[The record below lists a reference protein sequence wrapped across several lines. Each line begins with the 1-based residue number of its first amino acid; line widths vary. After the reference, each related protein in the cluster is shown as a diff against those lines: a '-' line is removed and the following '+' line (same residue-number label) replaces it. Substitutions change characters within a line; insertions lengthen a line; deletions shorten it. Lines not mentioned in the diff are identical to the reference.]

1 MKAHL
6 IILLLCCGTVF
17 SGCSFLSA
25 PLTMMKQLLPLAVKY
40 APYAL
45 MFLEEPSETKLAET
59 PFSERN
65 FHLNW
70 ESEVKKEKDNFP
82 ELPLSLQ
89 KRLEE
94 KGKKIKAVYILPL
107 ENSQDMEKFRSLYSD
122 LSSQGHVYYTLTSYD
137 HNNLQQVEKI
147 EHILGQNSTMIYAN
161 LPSARVVR

>member
-17 SGCSFLSA
+17 SGCSLLSA
-25 PLTMMKQLLPLAVKY
+25 PITMMKQLLPLAVKY

-45 MFLEEPSETKLAET
+45 MFLEEPSETKLAEAHF
-59 PFSERN
+59 PEGN

-70 ESEVKKEKDNFP
+70 ENEAKKEKNNFP

-107 ENSQDMEKFRSLYSD
+107 ESPQDMEKFRSLYSD
-122 LSSQGHVYYTLTSYD
+122 LSSQGHVHYTLTSYD
-137 HNNLQQVEKI
+137 HNNPQQAKEI
-147 EHILGQNSTMIYAN
+147 QHILHQNSTMIYAT
-161 LPSARVVR
+161 LPNTRVVR